1 MQIVRD
7 VGVAGEREVCRVD
20 VACTSLR
27 LVLDL
32 KVLVCVESSISLESG
47 AGAARCLKTA
57 IDLLVVEFFLHFN
70 IFYLS
75 LYCSEE

>member
-7 VGVAGEREVCRVD
+7 VGVVGEREVCRVD

-47 AGAARCLKTA
+47 AGPGAGRSLKTA
-57 IDLLVVEFFLHFN
+57 IDFWLWSFSFLSTFSA
-70 IFYLS
+70 LS
-75 LYCSEE
+75 VLQ